1 LGGCVEEG
9 NIYAKPVVFPG
20 TADVRLAQVP
30 LALFFGWND
39 AVGGTIDFGEIRFL
53 DLDMGEGMIKG
64 KRHAQPPLAG
74 FDPFGRCNI
83 NGCKRSDLS
92 APGCLKE
99 TLRLSVPP
107 LLAV

>member
-1 LGGCVEEG
+1 MTIFNSLLVPFSPEERTD
-9 NIYAKPVVFPG
+9 G
-20 TADVRLAQVP
+20 T
-30 LALFFGWND
+30 
-39 AVGGTIDFGEIRFL
+39 
-53 DLDMGEGMIKG
+53 
-64 KRHAQPPLAG
+64 G
-74 FDPFGRCNI
+74 FDPFDRCNI